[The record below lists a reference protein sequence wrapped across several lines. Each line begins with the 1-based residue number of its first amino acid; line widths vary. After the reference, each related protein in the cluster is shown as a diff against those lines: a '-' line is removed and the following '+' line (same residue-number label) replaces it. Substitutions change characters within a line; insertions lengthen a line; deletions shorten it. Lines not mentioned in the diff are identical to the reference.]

1 MPPFTPR
8 FRTSTI
14 AFITLIGLFVLGF
27 GVSKYFHNTPP
38 PVLGGDKGIPC
49 TWAVT
54 DHPGVT
60 PRHVRRGYVVP
71 RNARRHE
78 NALPSLL
85 REMGGSR

>member
-49 TWAVT
+49 TWAIE
-54 DHPGVT
+54 DHPKG
-60 PRHVRRGYVVP
+60 
-71 RNARRHE
+71 
-78 NALPSLL
+78 
-85 REMGGSR
+85 